1 MLSKEASNA
10 INVYIPSPLHLFQ
23 FLMLFDP
30 IWSFLSCYSLD
41 TVPWLCFLTI
51 IHLHLFWGGCMCIHV
66 HACART
72 VHLWRSEDSLSVSPL
87 KCPPPLRQDLSL
99 TRNFGTQ
106 VRLVSPS
113 ASVDLGLC
121 LLSWHC
127 WDYRHLPPWVPGF
140 THLWLSAL
148 LTKPCP
154 HLTFQSLRTPAA
166 FSFSVCCCSL
176 GSGSHWVGQAGQ
188 AALDIP
194 MSLLLPSLSVS

>member
-41 TVPWLCFLTI
+41 TVPWLCVLTI
-51 IHLHLFWGGCMCIHV
+51 IHLHHFWGCVYVYSC
-66 HACART
+66 ACVCTHSILVKVR
-72 VHLWRSEDSLSVSPL
+72 RQPSVSPL

-99 TRNFGTQ
+99 TQNFGTQ

-127 WDYRHLPPWVPGF
+127 WDCRHLPP
-140 THLWLSAL
+140 
-148 LTKPCP
+148 
-154 HLTFQSLRTPAA
+154 
-166 FSFSVCCCSL
+166 
-176 GSGSHWVGQAGQ
+176 
-188 AALDIP
+188 
-194 MSLLLPSLSVS
+194 